1 MSVTTHAIGEEPPH
15 IARTLDALDAR
26 NIPAIQTG
34 ETAWEAPCPSCLDGR
49 LEILDVDWGENGERR
64 VRLCCNRCAD
74 EDAVIEKLGFAIG
87 TCSSARPR
95 SPR

>member
-1 MSVTTHAIGEEPPH
+1 MSVTIRAIGEEPPH
-15 IARTLDALDAR
+15 IRRTCAALLAQS
-26 NIPAIQTG
+26 IPAIQTG
-34 ETAWEAPCPSCLDGR
+34 ETVWEAMCPSCLDGR